1 MLKILTCTS
10 IIHGFGLKEPCRI
23 DFGQLEGNRSTL
35 CWDIRHF
42 TYFRFKLL
50 NILTLDPCRYINMA
64 YICFVSYLEVFPR
77 VKLWIPHIRLA
88 KSLLDPSDPGN
99 PDPTGF
105 SGSRT
110 WIKPKS
116 TSAPQWPVLSRL
128 VKLQG
133 FSKKTEGLVGM
144 GRKV

>member
-1 MLKILTCTS
+1 MQVLYMDLDYKQYVES
-10 IIHGFGLKEPCRI
+10 IPGSQKTKGAHCVEI
-23 DFGQLEGNRSTL
+23 
-35 CWDIRHF
+35 WDCLHVLGSN
-42 TYFRFKLL
+42 YL

-64 YICFVSYLEVFPR
+64 YICFVSDLEVFPR

-110 WIKPKS
+110 QIKQKS
-116 TSAPQWPVLSRL
+116 TSTPQ
-128 VKLQG
+128 
-133 FSKKTEGLVGM
+133 
-144 GRKV
+144 

>member
-23 DFGQLEGNRSTL
+23 DFEQLEGYRSTL

-42 TYFRFKLL
+42 NILGSNCW

-64 YICFVSYLEVFPR
+64 YICFVSDLEVFPW

-88 KSLLDPSDPGN
+88 KSLLDSSDPGN

-110 WIKPKS
+110 
-116 TSAPQWPVLSRL
+116 
-128 VKLQG
+128 
-133 FSKKTEGLVGM
+133 
-144 GRKV
+144 